1 MLLKELT
8 NKTNNHL
15 VKFLCLSMNQ
25 CIFLFVYMFVC
36 ALVVCILLIII
47 YMKCIFM
54 YLPIIETLHLSVL
67 VFVFCISLII
77 CNLIH
82 FYSLWISAGVL
93 CLCLLLWKTRF
104 LSNPD
109 PLFKFKT
116 YPWDVLNILSIIL
129 IRIVLIDFWFA
140 IFILINCT

>member
-67 VFVFCISLII
+67 ILCFVFHSLYVILYI
-77 CNLIH
+77 L
-82 FYSLWISAGVL
+82 FLWISAGVL